1 MLDSEINFEVLKMH
15 FNTIKEIK
23 LELKRIRKRQ
33 DTHKFNR
40 KMVHRK
46 GALRVKLWKLI
57 REEPRGVTTSKSS
70 RPARARA
77 ESENIRK
84 TKRSGQYT

>member
-1 MLDSEINFEVLKMH
+1 MLDSKIIFEVLKMH

-33 DTHKFNR
+33 DKHKINR
-40 KMVHRK
+40 KMAHRK
-46 GALRVKLWKLI
+46 GVLRAMLWKLL
-57 REEPRGVTTSKSS
+57 REGPRAVTTSKSS
-70 RPARARA
+70 RPARA

-84 TKRSGQYT
+84 TKSSGQYT